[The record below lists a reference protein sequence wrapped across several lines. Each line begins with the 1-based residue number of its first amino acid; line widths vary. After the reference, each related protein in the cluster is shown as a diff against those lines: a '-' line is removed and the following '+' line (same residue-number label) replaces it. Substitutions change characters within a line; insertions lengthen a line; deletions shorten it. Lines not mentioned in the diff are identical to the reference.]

1 MNQPA
6 FLEEGIHR
14 LLQFRVQVRLK
25 RNNGTNGGALP
36 EPPDYSDP
44 CRYLRQ
50 SQAKEE
56 RVCGSSGEA
65 SGSSKY
71 TVCTFDTGRSKG
83 LICREDHCPGRGLE

>member
-6 FLEEGIHR
+6 FLAEGIHR

-50 SQAKEE
+50 SLAKEE
-56 RVCGSSGEA
+56 RVCGSGEA
-65 SGSSKY
+65 GGSSKY
-71 TVCTFDTGRSKG
+71 AVCTFDSGRPEGSV
-83 LICREDHCPGRGLE
+83 CRVDHCPGRGLE